1 MNNTPID
8 IIYEISNYLNN
19 KSFIDLI
26 STNKSFYY
34 HNYLIK
40 ERKQREKDDNE
51 FQNQF
56 ITVLEFLRGPVTPLR
71 PLY

>member
-8 IIYEISNYLNN
+8 IINEISNYLNN
-19 KSFIDLI
+19 KSFIGLI

-34 HNYLIK
+34 HKYLIK
-40 ERKQREKDDNE
+40 ERKQREKDDHE
-51 FQNQF
+51 FQNQL
-56 ITVLEFLRGPVTPLR
+56 ITVLEFLKGPVTLLR